1 MSYLITCS
9 GSKVKPNQINSSSLN
24 NLSYPQLNQTRKN
37 LINQYQAQRGNLDW
51 KMCMPA
57 WQLYSGTRAK
67 LYPRVSNIK
76 WTNPNTDV
84 TILSAL
90 FGLIKHTD
98 LIPYYD
104 LAMTDK
110 INFINVYDYWRNN
123 FDLNIFINPLIDI
136 DLLTNK
142 YRKAFNADEN
152 PVANVPNIIWNDR
165 YGVHKGQWLNEQL
178 M

>member
-9 GSKVKPNQINSSSLN
+9 GSKVKPSQINSSSLN
-24 NLSYPQLNQTRKN
+24 NLSYPQLNTTRKR
-37 LINQYQAQRGNLDW
+37 LINEYQAQRGNLDW
-51 KMCMPA
+51 NMCMPA
-57 WQLYSGTRAK
+57 WQLYTGPRAR
-67 LYPRVSNIK
+67 LYPKVNDVN

-110 INFINVYDYWRNN
+110 INLINVYDYWRNN
-123 FDLNIFINPLIDI
+123 VDLNIFINPLVDI
-136 DLLTNK
+136 DLLSNK

-152 PVANVPNIIWNDR
+152 PVANEPDVIWNDN
-165 YGVHKGQWLNEQL
+165 YGVHKGIWLNDQL